1 MNVVANIR
9 IRAER
14 RLQPS
19 GEIEAEIFDYPV
31 GLNPSD
37 TMKKLSA
44 IIERKLALVRR
55 NNWVVDPTQNPTV
68 LVTIDMEE
76 ADDQNTQA

>member
-14 RLQPS
+14 KLQPS

-44 IIERKLALVRR
+44 IIERKLTLVRR